1 MEKLIKKSQRIY
13 VAGHLGMAGSA
24 IIKALINSG
33 YGDKK
38 KGGEI
43 LTQSRKELDLLD
55 ASSVLNWFESNKP
68 EIIII
73 AAAKVGGIAA
83 NNNFPF
89 EFISDNLRIQQN
101 IFQSAL
107 KIGAKRLLFLGSSC
121 IYPKESLQPIKE
133 EYLLSGYLEPT
144 NEPYALAKIAGIKT
158 CEALRKEYGFD
169 AISLM
174 PTNMYGPGDNYDPE
188 NSHVFASLIRK
199 IVFAKKNR

>member
-1 MEKLIKKSQRIY
+1 
-13 VAGHLGMAGSA
+13 MAGSA

-89 EFISDNLRIQQN
+89 EFISDNLIIQKK
-101 IFQSAL
+101 IFQSA
-107 KIGAKRLLFLGSSC
+107 
-121 IYPKESLQPIKE
+121 
-133 EYLLSGYLEPT
+133 
-144 NEPYALAKIAGIKT
+144 
-158 CEALRKEYGFD
+158 
-169 AISLM
+169 
-174 PTNMYGPGDNYDPE
+174 
-188 NSHVFASLIRK
+188 
-199 IVFAKKNR
+199 